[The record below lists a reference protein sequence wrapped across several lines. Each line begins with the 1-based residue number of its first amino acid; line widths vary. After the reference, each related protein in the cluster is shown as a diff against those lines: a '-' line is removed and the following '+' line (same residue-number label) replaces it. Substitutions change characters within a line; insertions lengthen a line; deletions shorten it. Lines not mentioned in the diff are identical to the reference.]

1 MVIAT
6 IAAYVVLA
14 LMSPSAS
21 GTTGSQD
28 KPPARPFVAGEVI
41 VKFSP
46 TSGKGTA
53 VARAAEKSETPGDE
67 VAAEVAALAKELGV
81 PIEAK
86 RLGSGGTVLLS
97 LRTTDLAEWLAT
109 RLRSQRIV
117 KEARTAGKE
126 STAGEGAVQVDL
138 VSGSPEASKLAQ
150 ATGAG
155 RETAATDVAR
165 KLEQSLGIALA
176 GEVDASGK
184 LVVSPELRR
193 YTLEVIE
200 RLKKRSD
207 VEYAQPNYTIRPLT
221 GASR

>member
-1 MVIAT
+1 MVITT

-14 LMSPSAS
+14 LMSPSAP
-21 GTTGSQD
+21 GPQD

-109 RLRSQRIV
+109 RLRSQRLV

-126 STAGEGAVQVDL
+126 STAGEWAVQVDL

-150 ATGAG
+150 ATGAA

-165 KLEQSLGIALA
+165 KLEQSLGVALA
-176 GEVDASGK
+176 GEVDATGK

-193 YTLEVIE
+193 YTLEIIE

-207 VEYAQPNYTIRPLT
+207 VEYAQPNYTIRPMT